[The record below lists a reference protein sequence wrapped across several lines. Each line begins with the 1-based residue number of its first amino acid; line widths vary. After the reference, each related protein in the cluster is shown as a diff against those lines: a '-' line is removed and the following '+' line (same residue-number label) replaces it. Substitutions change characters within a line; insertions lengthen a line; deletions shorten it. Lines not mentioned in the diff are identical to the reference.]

1 MKIGI
6 DGIPLSQPKT
16 GVGHYTFEI
25 ASGVAAA
32 YPNDEFQ
39 VVSQI
44 PFAPGAISLELKNL
58 EFIHQPVNEVTKH
71 WWTIGLPRYIAR
83 HSIDLFH
90 GTNYDVPVWGSVPT
104 VLTIH
109 DLSLLLFPE
118 THEERR
124 VKRARRRLPVMARLA
139 TRIIVPTESVK
150 REVEEHFP
158 IALGKVVVVHE
169 APRKCFVP
177 MPKSIAKQT
186 TARLVVE
193 DLFILYVGA
202 IEPRKNL
209 KTLVKAVEE
218 VYRVTEHRP
227 QLVIAGPTGW
237 KSDDLLSY
245 VDQSPIKDR
254 LLLTGYLGDE
264 DLRALYSACTV
275 MNYPAL
281 YEGAGLPPL
290 EAMAC
295 GAPVITSDARAV
307 VEMVADGA
315 LSVAA
320 TDHKALA
327 NAIVELLTDSRRRE
341 ELSQRGLRRS
351 AQFTWE
357 RAATSTYQTYLD
369 ALKQP
374 RKSLSKRSSG

>member
-124 VKRARRRLPVMARLA
+124 VK
-139 TRIIVPTESVK
+139 
-150 REVEEHFP
+150 
-158 IALGKVVVVHE
+158 
-169 APRKCFVP
+169 
-177 MPKSIAKQT
+177 
-186 TARLVVE
+186 
-193 DLFILYVGA
+193 
-202 IEPRKNL
+202 
-209 KTLVKAVEE
+209 
-218 VYRVTEHRP
+218 
-227 QLVIAGPTGW
+227 
-237 KSDDLLSY
+237 
-245 VDQSPIKDR
+245 
-254 LLLTGYLGDE
+254 
-264 DLRALYSACTV
+264 
-275 MNYPAL
+275 
-281 YEGAGLPPL
+281 
-290 EAMAC
+290 
-295 GAPVITSDARAV
+295 
-307 VEMVADGA
+307 
-315 LSVAA
+315 
-320 TDHKALA
+320 
-327 NAIVELLTDSRRRE
+327 
-341 ELSQRGLRRS
+341 
-351 AQFTWE
+351 
-357 RAATSTYQTYLD
+357 
-369 ALKQP
+369 
-374 RKSLSKRSSG
+374 